1 MKSGLLRALGTVL
14 LLSLSCTAA
23 AHDVTVKDAWVR
35 AAPPNAPALGAFM
48 VLENYG
54 SSERFLVAARS
65 SLEVDRVELHR
76 TMMVGDVM
84 KMVPQEKIP
93 LPAHQPTVL
102 EPGSWHVM
110 LVGPQ
115 EVPQMGERLKITL
128 VFDDG
133 FEQTVEAV
141 VRKGKMKMHKHE
153 HEHEMKHGTQKE

>member
-1 MKSGLLRALGTVL
+1 MKSGLLRALGTAL
-14 LLSLSCTAA
+14 LLSFSFAVV
-23 AHDVTVKDAWVR
+23 AHDITIKDPWVR

-54 SSERFLVAARS
+54 NSERSIVAART
-65 SLEVDRVELHR
+65 SLEVDHVELHR

-93 LPAHQPTVL
+93 LPAHGVTEL
-102 EPGSWHVM
+102 KPGSWHVM
-110 LVGPQ
+110 LMSPKK
-115 EVPQMGERLKITL
+115 VPQKGDKLQITL

-141 VRKGKMKMHKHE
+141 VREGKMKMHQHE
-153 HEHEMKHGTQKE
+153 HKHKHEMKQE